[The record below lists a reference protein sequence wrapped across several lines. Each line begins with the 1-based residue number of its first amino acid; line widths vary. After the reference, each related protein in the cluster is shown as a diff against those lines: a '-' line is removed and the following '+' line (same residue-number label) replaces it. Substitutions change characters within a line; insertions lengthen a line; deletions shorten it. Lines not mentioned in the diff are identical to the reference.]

1 MTSDTE
7 QSFLEDF
14 VFFIPKGKAGAD
26 VLMTV
31 TVPANSIFTLSLRL
45 YRQYLSEIVGVTFC
59 PPTILRTI

>member
-26 VLMTV
+26 VLMSV
-31 TVPANSIFTLSLRL
+31 TVAANPIFAL
-45 YRQYLSEIVGVTFC
+45 YRQYLSEMKRDTQRKVLERAC
-59 PPTILRTI
+59 S

>member
-26 VLMTV
+26 VLMSV
-31 TVPANSIFTLSLRL
+31 TVAANAIFAL
-45 YRQYLSEIVGVTFC
+45 YSQYLSEMEIYTQRKVLERAC
-59 PPTILRTI
+59 S